1 MKKSLEETLK
11 EVELCKEIYRLYAL
25 EHLTMS
31 EISVKFGYA
40 LSSIH
45 YKIRTFEAEN
55 PELAEKMRKK
65 GKDIIP
71 EDYKQ
76 LLQEIAELKK
86 QVKSERLRADFYEEM
101 VAFGKEVYGIDL
113 KKLAPSSKQASHTR
127 CQTLSSHLDVSLT
140 WCNQASLLQTW

>member
-31 EISVKFGYA
+31 EISVKFGFA

-45 YKIRTFEAEN
+45 NKIRKFEAEN
-55 PELAEKMRKK
+55 PELAENMKKK
-65 GKDIIP
+65 GKEIIP

-86 QVKSERLRADFYEEM
+86 QVKSERASCRLLRRNGSLWQGSLWYR
-101 VAFGKEVYGIDL
+101 L
-113 KKLAPSSKQASHTR
+113 KKAGTK
-127 CQTLSSHLDVSLT
+127 
-140 WCNQASLLQTW
+140 